1 MLYMKKAIENLR
13 NRINVKLLSNKKD
26 YLKCISKASY
36 MSHQIFDNNLVAIPK
51 NKVTLT
57 LNKSAHI
64 GMCILELSKVL
75 MCKFHYDYI
84 KNLW

>member
-1 MLYMKKAIENLR
+1 MKKAMENLR

-26 YLKCISKASY
+26 CLKCISKASY